1 MSVIVSA
8 PQGKPRAAVPI
19 SACVAVLLLLFAASY
34 RAQAVPSFARQ
45 TGAACAQC
53 HVIGFGPALTEYG
66 RQFKLNGYTW
76 KADDGSLKI
85 PLSLTAVGGYSH
97 TSKDLPNP
105 PAPDFSTNDNWV
117 VQTTNLYIAG
127 RISEHLGVFS
137 LATYDDTINNTAWG
151 NLDIRYARTLQIGG
165 RSVVGGVSVNN
176 NPTVEDLWSSTP
188 VWGFPYVV
196 SQLVPNPSAAPR
208 IFGRLGQSVL
218 GASLYSMIDGRF
230 YLALGLYRGLS
241 NTWLD
246 NLGMDSSG
254 SPEFDGVIP
263 YIRAAYQR
271 QFASHYLEI
280 GALGMNVKE
289 RPAGLATSDTDR
301 YTDYGIDATYQF
313 VAGAHSIDTHFAWV
327 HEDRTLDASFA
338 AHRSSAIDNEL
349 DSTRLNA
356 TYAYRQTW
364 IGSVGLFNINGSS
377 NPALFAPGPGGGSA
391 SGSPNSRGYTL
402 QLEVV
407 PFGKADSFG
416 KPWLNVRTGVQ
427 YTGYWRFNGGDS
439 NYDGFGRSASDN
451 NTVFVFAWLGF

>member
-1 MSVIVSA
+1 MLGA
-8 PQGKPRAAVPI
+8 CAALF
-19 SACVAVLLLLFAASY
+19 LLLLASA
-34 RAQAVPSFARQ
+34 RTAQAVPSFARQ

-53 HVIGFGPALTEYG
+53 HVVGFGPSLTEYG
-66 RQFKLNGYTW
+66 RQFKLNGYVW
-76 KADDGSLKI
+76 KADDGRLKI
-85 PLSLTAVGGYSH
+85 PLTLTAVGGYSH

-117 VQTTNLYIAG
+117 VQTTNLYVAG
-127 RISEHLGVFS
+127 RLSEHMGVFS
-137 LATYDDTINNTAWG
+137 LGTYDDTFNNTAWG

-165 RSVVGGVSVNN
+165 HAVVGGVSVNN

-196 SQLVPNPSAAPR
+196 SELVPNPSAAPQ

-218 GASLYSMIDGRF
+218 GANVYSMIDGRW

-241 NTWLD
+241 PRWLD
-246 NLGMDSSG
+246 NLGIDSSG
-254 SPEFDGVIP
+254 SPEVSGVIP
-263 YIRAAYQR
+263 YFRAAYQH
-271 QFASHYLEI
+271 QFPSAHYVEV
-280 GALGMNVKE
+280 GVLGMNVKQ
-289 RPAGLATSDTDR
+289 RPGGLATTDTDR

-313 VAGAHSIDTHFAWV
+313 FTGVHAIDAHFAWV
-327 HEDRTLDASFA
+327 HEDRDLDASFA
-338 AHRSSAIDNEL
+338 ANRSSAVSNRL

-364 IGSVGLFNINGSS
+364 VGSVGLFNTSGSS
-377 NPALFAPGPGGGSA
+377 NKLLFAPGPGGGSA

-407 PFGKADSFG
+407 PFGKADSFA
-416 KPWLNVRTGVQ
+416 KPWLNLRTGVQ

-439 NYDGFGRSASDN
+439 NYDGFGRAASDN
-451 NTVFVFAWLGF
+451 NTVFVFAWLGI